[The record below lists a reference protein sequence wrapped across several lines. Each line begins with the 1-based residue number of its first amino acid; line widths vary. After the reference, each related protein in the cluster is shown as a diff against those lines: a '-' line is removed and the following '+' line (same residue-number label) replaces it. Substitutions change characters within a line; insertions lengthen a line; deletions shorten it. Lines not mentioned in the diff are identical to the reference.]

1 MARLAGWR
9 AGDVSLEPMVALT
22 PELQSMV
29 LTVRPTVADLVGR
42 LRRMFR
48 HVPIEDIEQTV
59 WEGFARAAPRHDPVR
74 GPFHVFG
81 YKYAFGL
88 AIDRLTR
95 DARQTPLRLARKAI
109 GDAFDGLSVSDDP
122 FADDAEILAPLRA
135 CCHEGAFR
143 MFFGATFETW
153 RLQGEQGL
161 VEQLARAKAFE
172 ALRAAFTTLAP
183 EDWQLLQLYYVECH
197 TWTEVGA
204 AFGIGEKQAQRRA
217 EKIREKLKRELLARG
232 VKDAPPRA

>member
-1 MARLAGWR
+1 MSLDAR
-9 AGDVSLEPMVALT
+9 VALT
-22 PELQSMV
+22 PELQSLV
-29 LTVRPTVADLVGR
+29 LGARPTVEDLVRR
-42 LRRMFR
+42 LRLMFR
-48 HVPIEDIEQTV
+48 RVPIEDIEQTV
-59 WEGFARAAPRHDPVR
+59 WEGFSQAAPRHDPTR

-81 YKYAFGL
+81 YKHAFGL
-88 AIDRLTR
+88 AIDRFTR

-109 GDAFDGLSVSDDP
+109 GDAFDGLSVSSDP
-122 FADDAEILAPLRA
+122 FAGDAEILAPLKA

-172 ALRAAFTTLAP
+172 ALRVAFTTLAP
-183 EDWQLLQLYYVECH
+183 EDWQLLQLYYIECH
-197 TWTEVGA
+197 TWAEVGA
-204 AFGIGEKQAQRRA
+204 AFGVGEKQAQRRA

-232 VKDAPPRA
+232 VKAAPPPA